1 MGESENGFSFL
12 AIIEETSQR
21 TIIFYV
27 LCYSV
32 NSNTISQ
39 IVYIHVQEKEQVV
52 DVDICLTLMWYCGV
66 R

>member
-27 LCYSV
+27 LCCRVDS
-32 NSNTISQ
+32 NSINQ
-39 IVYIHVQEKEQVV
+39 IVYILAHEE
-52 DVDICLTLMWYCGV
+52 IRAGGGC
-66 R
+66 